1 MGAAG
6 RETFAARFTLEH
18 HLAAITEAYAAA
30 REAWSGAGP
39 GATGL
44 MPSMT

>member
-6 RETFAARFTLEH
+6 NAALQSRFTLEH

-30 REAWSGAGP
+30 REAWSGGRAGRAP
-39 GATGL
+39 A
-44 MPSMT
+44 